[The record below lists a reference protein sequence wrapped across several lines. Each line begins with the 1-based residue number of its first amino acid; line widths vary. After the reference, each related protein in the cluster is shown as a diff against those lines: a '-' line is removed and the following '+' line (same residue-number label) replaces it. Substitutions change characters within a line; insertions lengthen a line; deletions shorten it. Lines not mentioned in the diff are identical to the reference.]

1 MIRRLTFPAL
11 LFALTLLGT
20 ASEAAPYVV
29 GPGDQLQVVVGE
41 ESELSG
47 EYQIS
52 DEGSIVYPL
61 LGAVEVAGLDI
72 PAIAELIRTR
82 LAADYLVSPQVA
94 VYVREYGSKK
104 VAVLGDVPRPGFF
117 SLTADS
123 SLLSLLS
130 ESGLKLVSADT
141 TVVITRNAGNG
152 AAAPV
157 PLVLK
162 LDELLNPFHEQKP
175 VQLGDRDRIF
185 VKSGAGGRVIV
196 SGKVKKPGVIA
207 LSDGMSVME
216 AINKAGGVADFGN
229 LKGVRIVRE
238 SEEGSEVINVNIDAM
253 IKGDASQDVPVR
265 DGDIVVVPRRWF

>member
-1 MIRRLTFPAL
+1 MIRRFKLSVIL
-11 LFALTLLGT
+11 SVLTLLGA
-20 ASEAAPYVV
+20 ASEGASYAV
-29 GPGDQLQVVVGE
+29 GSGDVLTVVVGE
-41 ESELSG
+41 EDELSG
-47 EYQIS
+47 EFQIS

-61 LGAVEVAGLDI
+61 LGAVEVEGLDL
-72 PAIAELIRTR
+72 PAIADLIRTR

-94 VYVREYGSKK
+94 VYVKEYGSKK
-104 VAVLGDVPRPGFF
+104 VAVLGDVPKPGFF

-130 ESGLKLVSADT
+130 ESGLKLAGADT
-141 TVVITRNAGNG
+141 TVVVTRSSGNG

-175 VQLGDRDRIF
+175 VRLGDRDRIF
-185 VKSGAGGRVIV
+185 VKSGVGGRIIV
-196 SGKVKKPGVIA
+196 SGKVKRPGVIA
-207 LSDGMSVME
+207 LSEGMSVVE
-216 AINKAGGVADFGN
+216 AINKAGGVADFGS

-238 SEEGSEVINVNIDAM
+238 SEEGSEVINVNVEAM